1 MYVFEEYK
9 RFILYNHR
17 YSKTN
22 VNYDNFVDYPVSS
35 MNLDALKELITY
47 IITKML

>member
-1 MYVFEEYK
+1 MSFTEYK
-9 RFILYNHR
+9 RYIFYNHR

-22 VNYDNFVDYPVSS
+22 VNYDNFVAYPVSS
-35 MNLDALKELITY
+35 MNLDALKELIAY